1 MAEAVKVR
9 VNGVERDVE
18 CGPAIPLLYYLRND
32 LGLRATRHGCGEG
45 NCGACTVLLDGRPV
59 TSCNTSVE
67 AAQGHHVETVEAIA
81 EGSPTHPLIAA
92 VLQEQAGQCG
102 YCVPGILMRA
112 KALLADN
119 PEPTRADVVAGLDAH
134 LCRCGAHNR
143 IVRAVLLAARSIRA
157 EAQT

>member
-9 VNGVERDVE
+9 VNGTDRDVN
-18 CGPAIPLLYYLRND
+18 CGPTTPLLYYLRND

-67 AAQGHHVETVEAIA
+67 AAVGHDVETIEALA
-81 EGSPTHPLIAA
+81 DRSPTHPLVAA
-92 VLQEQAGQCG
+92 LLQEQAGQCG
-102 YCVPGILMRA
+102 YCLSGILMRA
-112 KALLADN
+112 KALLAEN

-143 IVRAVLLAARSIRA
+143 IVRAILEAGRRIKA
-157 EAQT
+157 EALT